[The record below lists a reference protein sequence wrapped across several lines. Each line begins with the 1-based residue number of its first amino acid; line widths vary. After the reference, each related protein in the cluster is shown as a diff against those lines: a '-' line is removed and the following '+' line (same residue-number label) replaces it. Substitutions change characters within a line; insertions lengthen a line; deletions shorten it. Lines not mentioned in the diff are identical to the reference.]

1 MTEAVIVLSVIS
13 LIFIVLFIAQR
24 RQIRKICRQLAFIRN
39 EKSNMRITSDTPLG
53 EINRLIEE
61 LNSLVKKYRE
71 IEKLSEIRERELKA
85 TITSLSHDIRTPLT
99 SLDGY
104 FQLLNQAE
112 GDAEREKY
120 SKVIQTRI
128 SALKDILEELFT
140 YTKLQNTE
148 YELPLEKVSLNKA
161 VCDSLFLFY
170 EELKSRGIEPQIK
183 LPEKP
188 VFINGN
194 EEALHRTFHN
204 IIKNSLEHCSP
215 TDSTDTEINV
225 SLEKTDGQ
233 AVFICANR
241 IKDSDRIDVSQ
252 VFDRFY
258 KSDSARTQTSTGL
271 GLSIAKELTLRM
283 GGEISAN
290 LDDDTFTV
298 KIVYP
303 TVL

>member
-1 MTEAVIVLSVIS
+1 MAAALIVLFVIS
-13 LIFIVLFIAQR
+13 LVFIVLFIAQR

-39 EKSNMRITSDTPLG
+39 EKSNMRITSDTPLR
-53 EINRLIEE
+53 EINRLIDE

-71 IEKLSEIRERELKA
+71 IEKLSEIRERELKS

-104 FQLLNQAE
+104 FQLLNQAQGE
-112 GDAEREKY
+112 AEREKY

-140 YTKLQNTE
+140 YTKLQNSE
-148 YELPLEKVSLNKA
+148 YELPIEKVNLNKT
-161 VCDSLFLFY
+161 VCDSLLLFY

-183 LPEKP
+183 LPEEP
-188 VFINGN
+188 IFINGN

-204 IIKNSLEHCSP
+204 IIKNALEHGNP
-215 TDSTDTEINV
+215 ADITNTEINV
-225 SLEKTDGQ
+225 SLVKTNGQ
-233 AVFICANR
+233 AVFICSNK
-241 IKDSDRIDVSQ
+241 IKDSDHIDVSQ
-252 VFDRFY
+252 VFNRFY
-258 KSDSARTQTSTGL
+258 KSDNARTQTATGL

-283 GGEISAN
+283 GSKISAS

-303 TVL
+303 TVP